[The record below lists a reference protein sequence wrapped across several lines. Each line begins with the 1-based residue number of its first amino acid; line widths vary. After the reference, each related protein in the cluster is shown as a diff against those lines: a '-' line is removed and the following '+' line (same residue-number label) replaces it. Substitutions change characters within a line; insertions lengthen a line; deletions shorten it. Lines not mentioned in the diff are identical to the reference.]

1 MLDSPFIFQ
10 RTIGSKYF
18 EKIRIKEPALSKY
31 FKILKESLVF
41 MKEPMEFFPGS
52 LNF

>member
-18 EKIRIKEPALSKY
+18 EKIGIKEPALSKY
-31 FKILKESLVF
+31 FKILKELLVF